1 MTVLAVQNVAFS
13 YRQSNLLK
21 NITFTLNKGEVV
33 SIIGRSGSGKT
44 TLFRILA
51 GLEKPSSGTLH
62 LHTSLSY
69 MTQNTMLLPWRTLLD
84 NLMLLNELGAYP
96 RVLKSEFE
104 RDAKNFL
111 AEVGLQESL
120 SLYPHQI
127 SGGMQSR
134 VALARILL
142 EGSELML
149 LDEPF
154 AFLDA
159 ITKFECQELILNIKN
174 KFTKTIILVTHD
186 IDEALRISDKVLLLS
201 QGELINSWGPFDAN
215 SDYVNIKKEIL
226 SFLK

>member
-1 MTVLAVQNVAFS
+1 MTVLAVHNVAFS

-51 GLEKPSSGTLH
+51 GLEKPSSGTLN
-62 LHTSLSY
+62 LNTSLSY

-84 NLMLLNELGAYP
+84 NLMLLNEIGAYP
-96 RVLKSEFE
+96 KVLKSKFE
-104 RDAKNFL
+104 KEAKNFL

-120 SLYPHQI
+120 SLYPCQI

-174 KFTKTIILVTHD
+174 KFSKTIILVTHD
-186 IDEALRISDKVLLLS
+186 IEEALRISDKVLLLYK
-201 QGELINSWGPFDAN
+201 GELINSWGPFDAN

-226 SFLK
+226 LFLK